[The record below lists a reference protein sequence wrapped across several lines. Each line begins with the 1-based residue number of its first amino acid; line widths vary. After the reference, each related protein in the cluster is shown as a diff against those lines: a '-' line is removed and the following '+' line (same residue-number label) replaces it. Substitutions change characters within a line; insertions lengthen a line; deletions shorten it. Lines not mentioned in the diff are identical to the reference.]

1 MSGAA
6 PDLIAGYLDELYARL
21 RVPASEAEL
30 IAAETEDHLRETAA
44 AGMAIG
50 MTELEAQQA
59 AIPVRAGP
67 DNGPGAP
74 PKDRHGW
81 WPPWPRGSSPRC

>member
-1 MSGAA
+1 MSGA
-6 PDLIAGYLDELYARL
+6 PGLIAGYL
-21 RVPASEAEL
+21 AEL

-59 AIPVRAGP
+59 AISSFGPVLVPLLA
-67 DNGPGAP
+67 A
-74 PKDRHGW
+74 
-81 WPPWPRGSSPRC
+81 